1 VCCRF
6 LHSYFLFFRL
16 FTFYFVLFYRLS
28 PTIHHFISLLLLF
41 FIFATTTTSRAVT
54 VSTRGRPTAFP
65 VVPASFRSAI
75 ATTHECLSL
84 RDFTPCSA
92 ALPAANCV
100 RTVGVFDPK
109 LSACNADTTTRVM
122 GQPHI
127 ISESA
132 RLTLLLEYV
141 ARREKEFRKEFL
153 QHKKRDASVLVAMRA
168 IVQLRI

>member
-1 VCCRF
+1 MFRIGYRRVIVVR
-6 LHSYFLFFRL
+6 SYSHIVISIVTITRIDFI
-16 FTFYFVLFYRLS
+16 
-28 PTIHHFISLLLLF
+28 PTCLVF
-41 FIFATTTTSRAVT
+41 FATTTTSRAVT

-127 ISESA
+127 ISELA

-141 ARREKEFRKEFL
+141 AERKKNSERNSCNIRSATL
-153 QHKKRDASVLVAMRA
+153 LCS
-168 IVQLRI
+168 LRCER